1 MQGNAILLS
10 DLIQR
15 GKFTPQQAQGLDD
28 SPEYRSGSAS
38 PRVDARGN
46 ADFGMSPLAY
56 SSLLL
61 SQRLAELA
69 EAPERNR
76 AEILR
81 AVEAFVAELERLR

>member
-15 GKFTPQQAQGLDD
+15 GMFSPQAAHVLDD
-28 SPEYRSGSAS
+28 APDFRGTGSA

-61 SQRLAELA
+61 SQRLAALA
-69 EAPERNR
+69 EEPERNR
-76 AEILR
+76 AEILK
-81 AVEAFVAELERLR
+81 AVESFVADLERLR